1 MSELKFVIEKSPR
14 IARLVHD
21 LYENMPEIEADRA
34 ELITESY
41 KQTEHL
47 PMVKRRSA
55 AFRHILENIP
65 IVIRPGELIVGS
77 NSVAPRGCQ
86 TFPEFSF
93 EWLPPEYKTI
103 ATREADPFYI
113 SDSTARRLDA
123 VHPYWKG
130 RTVSDLAA
138 ANMDPEVLDVFMN
151 HGIFTVGNYFYNGVG
166 HVNVNYEK
174 VINCGY
180 EAIIDE
186 AKAELAKLKRGQGDY
201 ADRRNFLEAV
211 IESCEAVITYARRYS
226 DLALSQAAD
235 CTDSDRK
242 AELLTI
248 AEACDRV
255 PAKPARTFHEACQ
268 SFWFVQ
274 QLMQMESSG
283 HSISPGR
290 FDQYMYPFFKA
301 DLDEGRTTYEAAQEL
316 LDCIW
321 VKLNDLNKVRDA
333 ASAEGFAGYGLFQNL
348 IVGGQDEH
356 GLDATNDLSY
366 MCMEAQLHVR
376 LPQPSLSIRVWNG
389 TPHSLLIKAAAVTR
403 EGMGVPAFY
412 NDEVIIPSMM
422 SRGYTLEDA
431 RGYCIIGC
439 VEPSAC
445 HKTDGWHDAAFFNMV
460 RPLELVFSSGM
471 DKGEQIGPKTMD
483 VLEMTH
489 FEQFFDAF
497 KAQQEFFIEMMAQ
510 ADNAVDAAH
519 AVRCPLPFESCMIDD
534 CIANGRSVQEGGC
547 HYNFTG
553 PQGFGI
559 ANVADSLAVIR
570 KLIFE
575 DGVISMAEMKQAL
588 ADNFGK
594 GATNKR
600 ALELT
605 TEAATLLDSEGKD
618 LNADLIKAIYE
629 GFKTAAHISAD
640 KKARYDEM
648 LALIADVPKYGND
661 LREVDLFAREIGQ
674 TYTKPLLQHT
684 NPRGGMFHAGLYPVS
699 ANVPLGHQA
708 GASPDGRLANTPI
721 ADGVGPMSGRDVKG
735 PTATANSVA
744 RLDLGDAS
752 NGTLL
757 NQKFHP
763 SALAGEMGLE
773 KFVAYLRGFFDQK
786 GMHVQYN
793 VISRE
798 TLLDAQAHPENYK
811 TLVVRVAGYS
821 ALFTTLSRS
830 LQDDIISRT
839 EQVGL

>member
-14 IARLVHD
+14 IAKLVHD

-34 ELITESY
+34 ELVTESY

-113 SDSTARRLDA
+113 SDSTIRRLDA

-180 EAIIDE
+180 ETIIDE
-186 AKAELAKLKRGQGDY
+186 TRAELAKLKRGQGDY

-211 IESCEAVITYARRYS
+211 IESCEAVIAYARRYS

-366 MCMEAQLHVR
+366 MCMEAQMHVR

-389 TPHSLLIKAAAVTR
+389 SPHSLLIKAAAVTR

-422 SRGYTLEDA
+422 SRGYSLEDA

-489 FEQFFDAF
+489 FEEFFEAF
-497 KAQQEFFIEMMAQ
+497 KTQQEFFIEMMAQ

-534 CIANGRSVQEGGC
+534 CIANGKSVQEGGC

-570 KLIFE
+570 KLVFE

-605 TEAATLLDSEGKD
+605 TEAATLLDAEGKD
-618 LNADLIKAIYE
+618 VNADLIKAIYE
-629 GFKTAAHISAD
+629 GFKTAAHIPAD
-640 KKARYDEM
+640 KKAHYDEM
-648 LALIADVPKYGND
+648 LAMIANVPKYGND

-674 TYTKPLLQHT
+674 TYTKPLLHHT

-721 ADGVGPMSGRDVKG
+721 ADVAAGPG
-735 PTATANSVA
+735 P
-744 RLDLGDAS
+744 
-752 NGTLL
+752 
-757 NQKFHP
+757 
-763 SALAGEMGLE
+763 
-773 KFVAYLRGFFDQK
+773 
-786 GMHVQYN
+786 
-793 VISRE
+793 
-798 TLLDAQAHPENYK
+798 
-811 TLVVRVAGYS
+811 
-821 ALFTTLSRS
+821 
-830 LQDDIISRT
+830 
-839 EQVGL
+839 

>member
-1 MSELKFVIEKSPR
+1 MSEVKFVIEKSPR
-14 IARLVHD
+14 IARLIHD
-21 LYENMPEIEADRA
+21 LYANMPEIEADRA
-34 ELITESY
+34 ELVTESY

-47 PMVKRRSA
+47 PIIKRRSA

-65 IVIRPGELIVGS
+65 IVIREGELIVGS
-77 NSVAPRGCQ
+77 SSIAPRGCQ
-86 TFPEFSF
+86 TFPEFSY
-93 EWLPPEYKTI
+93 EWLPPEYETI

-113 SDSTARRLDA
+113 SPDTIRRLEA

-130 RTVSDLAA
+130 KTVSDLAA

-151 HGIFTVGNYFYNGVG
+151 HGIFTVGNYFFNGVG

-174 VINCGY
+174 VINCGLETY
-180 EAIIDE
+180 IEE
-186 AKAELAKLKRGQGDY
+186 CKAQLATLTRGQGDY
-201 ADRRNFLEAV
+201 AEKRNFWESV

-226 DLALSQAAD
+226 DLALSLAAD

-248 AEACDRV
+248 AEACDHV
-255 PAKPARTFHEACQ
+255 PAKPARSFHEACQ
-268 SFWFVQ
+268 GFWFIQ

-301 DLDEGRTTYEAAQEL
+301 DLDAGKITYESAQEL

-348 IVGGQDEH
+348 IVGGQDEY

-366 MCMEAQLHVR
+366 MCMEAQMHVR

-389 TPHSLLIKAAAVTR
+389 SPHSLLIKAAAVTR

-422 SRGYTLEDA
+422 SRGYSLEDA

-483 VLEMTH
+483 VLEMTS
-489 FEQFFDAF
+489 FEQFFDAY

-519 AVRCPLPFESCMIDD
+519 AVRCPLPFESCLIDD
-534 CIANGRSVQEGGC
+534 CIANGKSVQEGGC

-559 ANVADSLAVIR
+559 ANVADSLAVMR
-570 KLIFE
+570 KLVFE

-600 ALELT
+600 AMELT
-605 TEAATLLDSEGKD
+605 TEAAKMLDAEGKEV
-618 LNADLIKAIYE
+618 NADLIKAIYM
-629 GFKTAAHISAD
+629 GFKNASHISAD

-648 LALIADVPKYGND
+648 LNMIADVPKYGND
-661 LREVDLFAREIGQ
+661 LREVDLFAREVGQ

-708 GASPDGRLANTPI
+708 GASPDGRLSNTPI

-735 PTATANSVA
+735 PTATANSVS

-839 EQVGL
+839 EQSSL

>member
-1 MSELKFVIEKSPR
+1 MSEVKFVIEKSPR
-14 IARLVHD
+14 IARLIHD

-34 ELITESY
+34 ELVTESY
-41 KQTEHL
+41 KQTENL
-47 PMVKRRSA
+47 PIIKRRSA

-65 IVIRPGELIVGS
+65 VVIRPGELIVGS

-93 EWLPPEYKTI
+93 EWLPPEYETI

-113 SDSTARRLDA
+113 SPDTIRRLEA

-130 RTVSDLAA
+130 KTVSDLAA
-138 ANMDPEVLDVFMN
+138 ANMDPEVLDVFLN

-166 HVNVNYEK
+166 HVNVNYER
-174 VINCGY
+174 VINQGLESYIEEC
-180 EAIIDE
+180 
-186 AKAELAKLKRGQGDY
+186 KAQLAKLTRGQGDY
-201 ADRRNFLEAV
+201 ASRRNFLESV

-226 DLALSQAAD
+226 DLALAQAAE

-248 AEACDRV
+248 AEACDHV

-268 SFWFVQ
+268 GFWFIQ

-301 DLDEGRTTYEAAQEL
+301 DLDAGRTTYEAAQEL

-348 IVGGQDEH
+348 IVGGQDEF

-366 MCMEAQLHVR
+366 MCMEAQMHVR

-389 TPHSLLIKAAAVTR
+389 SPHSLLIKAAAVTR

-422 SRGYTLEDA
+422 SRGYSLEDA

-483 VLEMTH
+483 VLEMTS
-489 FEQFFDAF
+489 FEQFYDAF

-519 AVRCPLPFESCMIDD
+519 AVRCPLPFESCLIDD
-534 CIANGRSVQEGGC
+534 CIANGKSVQEGGC

-559 ANVADSLAVIR
+559 ANVADSLAVMR
-570 KLIFE
+570 KLVFE
-575 DGVISMAEMKQAL
+575 DGVITMAEMKQAL
-588 ADNFGK
+588 SDNFGK

-600 ALELT
+600 AMELT
-605 TEAATLLDSEGKD
+605 TEAAKMLDAEGKEV
-618 LNADLIKAIYE
+618 NADLIKALYM
-629 GFKTAAHISAD
+629 GFKNASHISAD

-648 LALIADVPKYGND
+648 LNMIADVPKYGND
-661 LREVDLFAREIGQ
+661 LREVDLFAREVGQ

-708 GASPDGRLANTPI
+708 GASPDGRLSNTPI

-735 PTATANSVA
+735 PTATANSVS

-839 EQVGL
+839 EQSSL

>member
-1 MSELKFVIEKSPR
+1 MSEVKFVIEKSPR
-14 IARLVHD
+14 IARLIHD
-21 LYENMPEIEADRA
+21 LYANMPEIEADRA
-34 ELITESY
+34 ELVTESY

-47 PMVKRRSA
+47 PIIKRRSA

-65 IVIRPGELIVGS
+65 IVIREGELIVGS
-77 NSVAPRGCQ
+77 SSIAPRGCQ
-86 TFPEFSF
+86 TFPEFSY
-93 EWLPPEYKTI
+93 EWLPPEYETI

-113 SDSTARRLDA
+113 SPDTIRRLEA

-130 RTVSDLAA
+130 KTVSDLAA

-151 HGIFTVGNYFYNGVG
+151 HGIFTVGNYFFNGVG

-174 VINCGY
+174 VINCGL
-180 EAIIDE
+180 EAYIE
-186 AKAELAKLKRGQGDY
+186 ECKAQLATLTRGQGDY
-201 ADRRNFLEAV
+201 AEKRNFWESV

-226 DLALSQAAD
+226 DLALSLAAD

-248 AEACDRV
+248 AEACDHV
-255 PAKPARTFHEACQ
+255 PAKPARSFHEACQ
-268 SFWFVQ
+268 GFWFIQ

-301 DLDEGRTTYEAAQEL
+301 DLDAGKITYESAQEL
-316 LDCIW
+316 IDCIW

-348 IVGGQDEH
+348 IVGGQDEY

-366 MCMEAQLHVR
+366 MCMEAQMHVR

-389 TPHSLLIKAAAVTR
+389 SPHSLLIKAAAVTR

-422 SRGYTLEDA
+422 SRGYSLEDA

-483 VLEMTH
+483 VLEMTS
-489 FEQFFDAF
+489 FEQFFDAY

-519 AVRCPLPFESCMIDD
+519 AVRCPLPFESCLIDD
-534 CIANGRSVQEGGC
+534 CIANGKSVQEGGC

-559 ANVADSLAVIR
+559 ANVADSLAVMR
-570 KLIFE
+570 KLVFE
-575 DGVISMAEMKQAL
+575 DGAISMAEMKQAL

-600 ALELT
+600 AMELT
-605 TEAATLLDSEGKD
+605 TDAAKLLDAEGKEV
-618 LNADLIKAIYE
+618 NADLIKAIYM
-629 GFKTAAHISAD
+629 GFKNASHISAD

-648 LALIADVPKYGND
+648 LNMIADVPKYGND
-661 LREVDLFAREIGQ
+661 LREVDLFAREVGQ

-708 GASPDGRLANTPI
+708 GASPDGRLSNTPI

-735 PTATANSVA
+735 PTATANSVS

-839 EQVGL
+839 EQSSL